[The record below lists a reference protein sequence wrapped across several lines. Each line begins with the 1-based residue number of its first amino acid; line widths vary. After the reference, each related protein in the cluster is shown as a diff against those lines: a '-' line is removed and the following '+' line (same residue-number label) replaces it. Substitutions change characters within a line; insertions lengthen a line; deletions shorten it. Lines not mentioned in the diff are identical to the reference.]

1 MKNPDFTEKNRQ
13 ALKEKY
19 AIFRYFGRMEWV
31 KLSDSSNLNFSCVF
45 QVCLEQGNDVNES
58 L

>member
-1 MKNPDFTEKNRQ
+1 MKNPDFTEKSRQ

-19 AIFRYFGRMEWV
+19 AILKYVGRMEWV
-31 KLSDSSNLNFSCVF
+31 KLSDSSNLNFSYVF
-45 QVCLEQGNDVNES
+45 QVCLEQGNGINES

>member
-1 MKNPDFTEKNRQ
+1 MKNPDFTEKSRQ

-19 AIFRYFGRMEWV
+19 AILKYVGRMEWV
-31 KLSDSSNLNFSCVF
+31 KLSDSSNLNVF
-45 QVCLEQGNDVNES
+45 QVCLEQGNGINES